1 MKILFYMVGAICVAI
16 VPANI
21 AMAKSTRLQTV
32 NITDRHMS
40 LEGGEARLY
49 RIHEARRKYCR
60 IEVIHLGEM
69 GKWIYVFDF
78 GPKLFAA
85 ERRQYS
91 YNAYFTSPDRKETLT
106 ERTTLKSAEGRT
118 KLSKDFEV
126 YKTFFDARWLTKCS
140 GN

>member
-1 MKILFYMVGAICVAI
+1 MKILFHICAVACVAFM
-16 VPANI
+16 PANV
-21 AMAKSTRLQTV
+21 AVAKATRLQTV

-49 RIHEARRKYCR
+49 RIHEAPRKYCR

-85 ERRQYS
+85 ERRAYS
-91 YNAYFTSPDRKETLT
+91 YNGYFTDPDRKETLT
-106 ERTTLKSAEGRT
+106 ERTTLKTAEGRT
-118 KLSKDFEV
+118 KLSKDFEE
-126 YKTFFDARWLTKCS
+126 YRTFFSARRLAACS
-140 GN
+140 GK